1 MQTKVISTTG
11 LEVSKLGLGCMGMS
25 EFYGQTNE
33 TESMATLEKAIDL
46 GITHFDTAD
55 VYGFGHNEK
64 LISKILKSHR
74 NRLIIPTK
82 FGIVRR
88 SK

>member
-25 EFYGQTNE
+25 EFYGHTDE
-33 TESMATLEKAIDL
+33 AESMATLEKAIDL

-74 NRLIIPTK
+74 NRLIIATK
-82 FGIVRR
+82 Y
-88 SK
+88 